1 MTELK
6 TDPLREQATDAFIT
20 QLLPG
25 WLKNLSHE
33 QLKTLRS
40 CFQQHVQSQQ
50 AVQHAFAG
58 LEPLDAFAKTCLQ
71 DGLKV
76 TLAQDIAMDKLQWR
90 EERRH
95 LEANESGPTRH
106 EYYFVRLPGLQKLLQ
121 NFKRNESFYPLT
133 GLVYPADPATDRAEQ
148 VISTDTTRLVEK
160 CRTLD
165 VGKQYQKHLNG
176 VLNTACLAALAEDKR
191 QQLRLA
197 VELAALQRQL
207 PADELAL
214 LRRCADEKSQL
225 NPAGLRLAA
234 GSLKTLGVPVEGAM
248 AFEVQALRIPAPNT
262 SPFGVRRVILYLPGA
277 PGRSLHA
284 FANWRDASLAL
295 GTWLQ
300 EPACQKAFVQRI
312 ALADRPAFLETLHK
326 RLQDTRP
333 DATCE
338 CVPIDVNVFQA
349 LANLHAERI
358 RDDARLLA
366 VPTAQIDA
374 RVSAE
379 HWQALASA
387 GTSMLNLAGLFVPV
401 IGALLV
407 ADLVAQTLSE
417 FCEGVQDWQL
427 EHQHEAI
434 EHLMGVVETVVIS
447 AALVAGTSLVAQGFT
462 RSARLDRLVP
472 VLNDAGMPRLGLMV
486 TESPLDWAGEKL
498 LLSRLWPQAQAL
510 DDSRVGHIL
519 KVADIDQEHLR
530 GLLVERR
537 TLPVQLRDTLERF
550 AADARVEAF
559 FDQLT
564 QGRVDDA
571 ELFLFCTDTLKLA
584 ALPRA
589 EQVLTVIEETARLRG
604 PLFDFCSHRYLP
616 ADDVLPLMR
625 RDFKGLPDAYALEVL
640 KVANEG
646 QRERMLSEQRIPLAI
661 AERAR
666 ELLQV
671 ARLTRMREGLFLKAS
686 YHPDTVALVFALLR
700 KHARLSAASDMQ
712 LREGSDVGRVL
723 ARLNPQG
730 DPQHIAT
737 VLVRRAGVFKCYD
750 LQGREQNV
758 HLDDPEDLTE
768 VLARHLARDDLAR
781 LTWDGAQARAQMA
794 NALRSWLPATREGQ
808 LELMGW
814 RAIDV
819 PHNPLRRLP
828 DGRFG
833 YLLNGRDR
841 LREPLRRD
849 LHEAVGTLYPSLDAQ
864 ELEEYVT
871 LLLQRPESA
880 YAVIIAQYREYLA
893 LDQALDDWMRDA
905 PQGRLREVR
914 RQAADTF
921 RRCWRLQVPDGQ
933 AEAAH
938 QAVNRFSLVGADIGN
953 LPVLPEGTNF
963 MHVTELVLAGLRIE
977 SLPRGFLHCF
987 SRLRRLDLFDN
998 QLTELPVGLDGL
1010 PQLTSLGLSH
1020 NRLNMTEAS
1029 VRTLGSM
1036 VLLQELNLS
1045 FNPLGAISLRLA
1057 NLTRL
1062 RVLSLRRANLTA
1074 VPVDVASNGRLEIVD
1089 LRDNQIFQLPEALF
1103 RAPLQVRRAL
1113 LLDNNALPVADRDRL
1128 VAPDPM
1134 RLPVLPPTD
1143 PFMQSRQRWLAFVEP
1158 AAMAASTRQWDTLRA
1173 NARSDEFFR
1182 LLTLL
1187 SETSDY
1193 RQQPQSL
1200 ASRVW
1205 SMVEAANSDS
1215 DLRTDLFELA
1225 AARGCVDRM
1234 ISCFSRLE
1242 VRVMLAQAMRAGGE
1256 AAEEQALL
1264 ELATGLF
1271 RLERVEA
1278 IAQAEIERQ
1287 VTLEADLLRS
1297 RGFTQEQA
1305 NTQASERVDAI
1316 EVNLAY
1322 RVGLAR
1328 TLKLPG
1334 QPKTMQFQPLA
1345 KINQQRLANAA
1356 ASVRWAS
1363 RTEALV
1369 AFVSQRDFWVAYLE
1383 RRHAARF
1390 AEVKAPFWGRLEE
1403 ATDESG
1409 AAQVQREFDEAVRR
1423 LVVQLTRVALDNHPE
1438 TL

>member
-6 TDPLREQATDAFIT
+6 PDPLREQATDAFIT

-58 LEPLDAFAKTCLQ
+58 LEPLDTFASTRLQ
-71 DGLKV
+71 AQLRV
-76 TLAQDIAMDKLQWR
+76 TLAQDIAIDTVQWR
-90 EERRH
+90 EERRR
-95 LEANESGPTRH
+95 LEANEAGPTRH
-106 EYYFVRLPGLQKLLQ
+106 ERYFVRLPGLQKLLQ
-121 NFKRNESFYPLT
+121 NFKRNETFFPLT
-133 GLVYPADPATDRAEQ
+133 GLVYPAEPAAEHSDQ
-148 VISTDTTRLVEK
+148 VLSTNSARLVEA
-160 CRTLD
+160 CRALD
-165 VGKQYQKHLNG
+165 VGLQYQQHLNS
-176 VLNTACLAALAEDKR
+176 VLSTGCLTTLAEDKR

-197 VELAALQRQL
+197 IELAALQRQL
-207 PADELAL
+207 LADELVL
-214 LRRCADEKSQL
+214 LRCCVDDQPVTKL
-225 NPAGLRLAA
+225 AGLRLVA
-234 GSLKTLGVPVEGAM
+234 GWLKTLDAPVEGAM

-284 FANWRDASLAL
+284 FASWRDASLAL
-295 GTWLQ
+295 GAWLRK
-300 EPACQKAFVQRI
+300 PACQKAFVQRI

-338 CVPIDVNVFQA
+338 CVPIADNVFQA

-427 EHQHEAI
+427 EHQYEAI

-462 RSARLDRLVP
+462 RSATLDRLVP

-486 TESPLDWAGEKL
+486 TERPLDWAGEKL

-530 GLLVERR
+530 GLLVEGR

-559 FDQLT
+559 FEQLT
-564 QGRVDDA
+564 EGRVDDA

-584 ALPRA
+584 ALPQA
-589 EQVLTVIEETARLRG
+589 EQVLTVTEQTARLRG

-625 RDFKGLPDAYALEVL
+625 RDFKGLPDAYALEAL

-730 DPQHIAT
+730 DPQHVAT
-737 VLVRRAGVFKCYD
+737 VLVRREGVFKCYD

-768 VLARHLARDDLAR
+768 VLARHLAPDDLAR
-781 LTWDGAQARAQMA
+781 LTWDGTQAHAQMA
-794 NALRSWLPATREGQ
+794 NALRSWLPATREAQ

-833 YLLNGRDR
+833 YLLNGRDG
-841 LREPLRRD
+841 LRQPQRQD

-880 YAVIIAQYREYLA
+880 YVVIIAQYHEYLA

-914 RQAADTF
+914 RQAADEF
-921 RRCWRLQVPDGQ
+921 RRSWRLQVPDGQ
-933 AEAAH
+933 PAAGH
-938 QAVNRFSLVGADIGN
+938 HAFNRLSLVGADIRN
-953 LPVLPEGTNF
+953 LPVLPDGTNF

-977 SLPRGFLHCF
+977 ALPQGFLRCF
-987 SRLRRLDLFDN
+987 GRLRRLDLFDN
-998 QLTELPVGLDGL
+998 QLTELPNGLDGL
-1010 PQLTSLGLSH
+1010 PRLTSLGLAH
-1020 NRLNMTEAS
+1020 NRLHMTEEGA
-1029 VRTLGSM
+1029 RTLGSM
-1036 VLLQELNLS
+1036 VLLQELDLS
-1045 FNPLGAISLRLA
+1045 FNPLGSTSLRLA
-1057 NLTRL
+1057 TLSRL
-1062 RVLSLRRANLTA
+1062 RELSLRRANLTS
-1074 VPVDVASNGRLEIVD
+1074 VPEGVTRSGQLEMAD
-1089 LRDNQIFQLPEALF
+1089 LRDNQITQLPEVLF

-1113 LLDNNALPVADRDRL
+1113 LLDNNALSVADRDRL

-1134 RLPVLPPTD
+1134 RLPVPPPAD
-1143 PFMQSRQRWLAFVEP
+1143 PFVQSRQRWLVFVEP
-1158 AAMAASTRQWDTLRA
+1158 TAMAASTQQWDTLRA
-1173 NARSDEFFR
+1173 YERSDEFFR

-1193 RQQPQSL
+1193 RQEPQSL
-1200 ASRVW
+1200 ESRVW
-1205 SMVEAANSDS
+1205 SMIEAANGDS
-1215 DLRTDLFELA
+1215 SLRTDLFELA
-1225 AARGCVDRM
+1225 AARGCVDRI

-1256 AAEEQALL
+1256 AGEEQALL

-1287 VTLEADLLRS
+1287 TTLEADLLRS
-1297 RGFTQEQA
+1297 RGYTQAQA
-1305 NTQASERVDAI
+1305 DTQASERVDAI

-1390 AEVKAPFWGRLEE
+1390 AEVKAPFWDRLEE
-1403 ATDESG
+1403 ATDESA

-1423 LVVQLTRVALDNHPE
+1423 LVVQLTRAALGNHPE